1 MDTTFKAASRL
12 SMHSN
17 VGVISLQVVPDEHSG
32 YMQRAETPEAFAC
45 RDLFH
50 LGVYSLSEQWHLA
63 SV

>member
-1 MDTTFKAASRL
+1 
-12 SMHSN
+12 MHSN